1 MTRRYAG
8 QTTGRRTGK
17 AGTRTFAVV
26 TTVGIGALA
35 LALMFGSAGR
45 ASPDDAPVPQPS
57 VGSTTVSPTRTST
70 SPSVT
75 TTSTPTPT
83 PSTESDVTTTVT
95 EVVAIPFAKQTL
107 DDGALAKGKTVVR
120 TAGRDG
126 SKTMTWL
133 VRTKTGVEV
142 SRTLSGEQVTRAP
155 VTEVTAVGTRA
166 PTAASTPK
174 PASTTAASSAKCDP
188 NYSGACVPI
197 ASDVDCAG
205 GSGNGPAYVRGPVQV
220 VGTDVYGLDSD
231 NDGIGC
237 E

>member
-1 MTRRYAG
+1 
-8 QTTGRRTGK
+8 
-17 AGTRTFAVV
+17 
-26 TTVGIGALA
+26 
-35 LALMFGSAGR
+35 
-45 ASPDDAPVPQPS
+45 
-57 VGSTTVSPTRTST
+57 
-70 SPSVT
+70 
-75 TTSTPTPT
+75 
-83 PSTESDVTTTVT
+83 
-95 EVVAIPFAKQTL
+95 VAIPFAKQTL

-133 VRTKTGVEV
+133 VRTKSGVEV

-155 VTEVTAVGTRA
+155 VTEVTAVGTKA

-174 PASTTAASSAKCDP
+174 PAPTTAASSAKCDP